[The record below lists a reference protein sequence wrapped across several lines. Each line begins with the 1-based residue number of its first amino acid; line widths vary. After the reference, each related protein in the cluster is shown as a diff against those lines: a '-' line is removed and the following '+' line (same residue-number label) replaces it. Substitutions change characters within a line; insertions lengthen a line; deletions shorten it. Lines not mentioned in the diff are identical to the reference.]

1 MRYKDAGVD
10 IDRADRVKKE
20 IKRLAARTFG
30 KNVLAPIGGF
40 GGLFRIGHGRGDGV
54 LVASIDGIGTKLML
68 AFELD
73 GHRRVGEDLVNHCV
87 NDVLVQG
94 ARPLFFL
101 DYLATGKVEPETLK
115 QVVVG
120 LTTSCRKVGCALI
133 GGETAQMPGFYAPGK
148 YDLAGCIVGYVERR
162 NLIDGRRIRPGDV
175 ILGLPS
181 VGLHT
186 NGYSLARKVLLEQEK
201 IPLRK
206 VLPQLG
212 RTLGAE
218 LLAPHR
224 CYWLALEGLLGRGL
238 LKGLVHVTG
247 GGMTDNIPR
256 VLPRGCR
263 AEIRRGSWPVLPIF
277 SLIANFGRVK
287 DAEMFRTFNMGMG
300 MILIVGQK
308 QLPAVV
314 RHLKRKRQ
322 RVHTIGCIHSGPSGV
337 GYVGVR
343 SQP

>member
-1 MRYKDAGVD
+1 MRYRDAGVD
-10 IDRADRVKKE
+10 IDRANRVKKE
-20 IKRLAARTFG
+20 IKRLATRTFG
-30 KNVLAPIGGF
+30 KNVLGPIGGF
-40 GGLFRIGHGRGDGV
+40 GGLYRLGGIGRGESEGV

-87 NDVLVQG
+87 NDILVQG

-101 DYLATGKVEPETLK
+101 DYLATGEIEPETLK
-115 QVVVG
+115 QIVVG
-120 LTTSCRKVGCALI
+120 LTSACRKAGCALI
-133 GGETAQMPGFYAPGK
+133 GGETAEMPGFYAPGN
-148 YDLAGCIVGYVERR
+148 YDLAGCIVGHVEKRE
-162 NLIDGRRIRPGDV
+162 LIDGRRIRPGDV

-181 VGLHT
+181 AGLHT
-186 NGYSLARKVLLEQEK
+186 NGYSLARKVLLEQEG
-201 IPLRK
+201 IPLGK
-206 VLPQLG
+206 ALPELG

-218 LLAPHR
+218 LLSPHR
-224 CYWLALEGLLGRGL
+224 CYWPALEPLLGRGL

-263 AEIRRGSWPVLPIF
+263 AEIHRRSWPALPIF
-277 SLIANFGRVK
+277 SLIAKFGKVK
-287 DAEMFRTFNMGMG
+287 DAEMFRTFNMGIG

-314 RHLKRKRQ
+314 RHLKRKR
-322 RVHTIGCIHSGPSGV
+322 RKLYTLGCIRSGAA
-337 GYVGVR
+337 GVR
-343 SQP
+343 YV